1 MKAIKFF
8 AIAILFSG
16 VSVMASA
23 QTTHQNPQATGT
35 ATASATIVTPIS
47 IVKAG
52 DLAFGNI
59 IADANGGTV
68 TVTSAGVISHSGV
81 VAPSVKGTS
90 SAASFT
96 VTGLAGATY
105 AIGLPADN
113 AVILKK
119 VGAGADATEQ
129 MKLTAFTENA
139 TKTLTGGTE
148 TFRVGATLNVVA
160 GQVAGDYTAT
170 FNVIVNYN

>member
-8 AIAILFSG
+8 AVAILFSG

-23 QTTHQNPQATGT
+23 QNPQATGT
-35 ATASATIVTPIS
+35 ANASATIVTPIS

-148 TFRVGATLNVVA
+148 TFGVGATLNVVT

>member
-23 QTTHQNPQATGT
+23 QNPEAT

-47 IVKAG
+47 IKKTD

-59 IADANGGTV
+59 IADADGGTV

-96 VTGLAGATY
+96 VTGLTGATY

-119 VGAGADATEQ
+119 DGSSTDPKEQ
-129 MKLTAFTENA
+129 MKLTAFTEKA
-139 TKTLTGGTE
+139 TKILTGGTE
-148 TFRVGATLNVVA
+148 TFGVGATLNVVA
-160 GQVAGDYTAT
+160 GQVAGTYTSN
-170 FNVIVNYN
+170 FNVTVNYN

>member
-23 QTTHQNPQATGT
+23 QNPQATGT
-35 ATASATIVTPIS
+35 ANASATIVTPIS
-47 IVKAG
+47 INKVA

-59 IADANGGTV
+59 IADADGGTV
-68 TVTSAGVISHSGV
+68 TVTPAGAITHTGV
-81 VAPSVKGTS
+81 AAPSVAGTS
-90 SAASFT
+90 SASSFK
-96 VTGLAGATY
+96 VDGLVGATY
-105 AIGLPADN
+105 AITLPADN

-119 VGAGADATEQ
+119 DGTATVATEQ
-129 MKLTAFTENA
+129 MKLTDFKNNA
-139 TKTLTGGTE
+139 NKTLAGGTE
-148 TFRVGATLNVVA
+148 TFGVGATLNVVA
-160 GQVAGDYTAT
+160 GQVAGNYTAT

>member
-23 QTTHQNPQATGT
+23 QNPKATGE
-35 ATASATIVTPIS
+35 ASASATIVTPIS
-47 IVKAG
+47 ILWQR

-59 IADANGGTV
+59 IASAEGGSV
-68 TVTSAGVISHSGV
+68 TVNPDGAIDHSGV
-81 VAPSVKGTS
+81 KAPSIAGITS
-90 SAASFT
+90 SASFK
-96 VTGLAGATY
+96 VDGMADATY
-105 AIGLPADN
+105 AITLPADN

-119 VGAGADATEQ
+119 DGKSTVATEQ
-129 MKLTAFTENA
+129 MKLTGFSNNA
-139 TKTLTGGTE
+139 TKKLTGGTE
-148 TFRVGATLNVVA
+148 TFEVGATLNVVA